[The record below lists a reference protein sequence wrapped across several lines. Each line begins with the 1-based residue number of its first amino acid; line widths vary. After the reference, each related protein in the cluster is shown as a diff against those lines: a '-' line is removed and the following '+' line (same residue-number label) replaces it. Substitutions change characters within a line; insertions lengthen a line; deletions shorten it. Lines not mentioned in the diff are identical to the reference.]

1 MHKDD
6 SEQPKRS
13 KEKTADHEDES
24 ELGFK
29 VFDRRFWKL
38 DEEELEKESDKRSQL
53 PTYVESLKQQLDEKD
68 QQLKEYIAAYK
79 KEVVQGLEETKQRL
93 ERDANQRM
101 KKLRGELSEPMLEV
115 LDAFERSLSSFEGNI
130 DPKAILQGIK
140 MVHQLMLHKLKEIGL
155 ERIETV
161 GKPFNPAVHE
171 AIALSPTTDAS
182 QENLVVNEF
191 TAGFMLDGRVIRPAK
206 VQVARVQ

>member
-101 KKLRGELSEPMLEV
+101 KQLRGELSEPMLEV